1 MNISSRTIA
10 GVALAALAPMAL
22 AADLQVNANEHYFQD
37 WVFNVSDNPRGCTVA
52 DVLAS
57 TDVITGTL
65 GPLTYRVES
74 LGAVTQ
80 SWVDC
85 RWPTFA
91 NNIPPGNDHPG
102 TIDTHHNG
110 AGTYR
115 YTFSAPLPAGT
126 VLFMQDFESNEVS
139 EITFL
144 DCRGQPV
151 DASGFDWLRVSAPS
165 ATPPVVIPQH
175 TPGASWHIVGTTSDT
190 RNETTGIVI
199 GRGDVCGIQTVD
211 TKPAGIGGGRHYFL
225 GVAAASLVSPAP
237 APVPTLGPWAL
248 LALAGLMG
256 AARVARRPH

>member
-165 ATPPVVIPQH
+165 ATRPSSSPNTRLALPGTSSAPRP
-175 TPGASWHIVGTTSDT
+175 TPA
-190 RNETTGIVI
+190 
-199 GRGDVCGIQTVD
+199 
-211 TKPAGIGGGRHYFL
+211 TKPRASSS
-225 GVAAASLVSPAP
+225 AAAMCAESRPWTPSLPVLAEGATISSALPPPAWYLRHQRPSPRSAC
-237 APVPTLGPWAL
+237 GPCWPWSA
-248 LALAGLMG
+248 
-256 AARVARRPH
+256 